1 MVPPTLIKLAVNF
14 LTRSLSQ
21 SINNGVKKGLFPENA
36 NVA

>member
-1 MVPPTLIKLAVNF
+1 MVPPTLIKLAANF

-21 SINNGVKKGLFPENA
+21 SINNSVKKGLFPENA